1 MHCLNQRKEGGVY
14 VVWYALNQR
23 SSAFAETAIYSKVAF
38 VAADVHNNVPILP
51 ASAITQSPSGE
62 GDFAKTLQLP
72 KSKLRL
78 FSSGRLNCFNHLT
91 ANT

>member
-1 MHCLNQRKEGGVY
+1 
-14 VVWYALNQR
+14 
-23 SSAFAETAIYSKVAF
+23 
-38 VAADVHNNVPILP
+38 
-51 ASAITQSPSGE
+51 
-62 GDFAKTLQLP
+62 LP